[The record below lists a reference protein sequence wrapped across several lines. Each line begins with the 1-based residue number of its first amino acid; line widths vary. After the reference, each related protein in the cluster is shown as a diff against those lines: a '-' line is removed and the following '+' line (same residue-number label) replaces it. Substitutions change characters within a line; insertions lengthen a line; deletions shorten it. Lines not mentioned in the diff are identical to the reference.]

1 MKHIKLFLES
11 MDIPGISGKKVNS
24 WINVKIDKDLPLRI
38 SRYTRSIDEFANLS
52 GKSIEEKLDVLS
64 NPKANQYGPQCKLSI
79 ILLLQYLK
87 EIKSNFDASSSGHL
101 FEDYIAGLLHSRK
114 EGGYKSEDFID
125 DYKNTYQIKF
135 YAYGTSKIVIS
146 EKICDKYIFGLKL
159 KDEAHIWVF
168 NWNDLVDL
176 DLVLQLENGK
186 YEVNITKL
194 KKEKNYYNLSF
205 KNIDKSIKVI
215 SESLREF
222 IKNMY
227 DEISDFN
234 YNIETIITGVNKE
247 NDIIDYDKVDV
258 YYSYAEN
265 NIKRIESNLTDVKKK
280 IKKAIRRYQK

>member
-38 SRYTRSIDEFANLS
+38 SRYTRSIDKFANLS

-125 DYKNTYQIKF
+125 DDKNTYQIKF
-135 YAYGTSKIVIS
+135 YAYGTPKIVIS
-146 EKICDKYIFGLKL
+146 EKVCDKYIFGLKL